1 MDIEF
6 LKCFKTEH
14 LLTMPR
20 AADSAAAVADATAAA
35 VTMRGLGG
43 RRSLTLYQ
51 WSVDDNPL
59 KY

>member
-20 AADSAAAVADATAAA
+20 AADSAAGAAAVADAAAAA
-35 VTMRGLGG
+35 VNMRGLGG
-43 RRSLTLYQ
+43 RAA
-51 WSVDDNPL
+51 VINPL
-59 KY
+59 SAVSRW